1 MQLAQSETSR
11 RHMIDSQ
18 LRTNGVTA
26 AWIVKAMG
34 ELPRETFLPAGKEA
48 FAYLD
53 RSVPLGK
60 DRMLNPPLAT
70 AEILQSAEVS
80 EQDNVLLIGAGT
92 GYMAALLAGR
102 AAKLVAV
109 ESDSGLAK
117 AAATKVPGLK
127 LVEGNLAE
135 GAPKGA
141 PYSLILIDGAIET
154 LPDAIV
160 AQLAE
165 GGRIVTGL
173 VDGPVRRLAIGTK
186 HGGHVA
192 LRPFADIEIA
202 PLPGF
207 EKAREFVF

>member
-1 MQLAQSETSR
+1 MQSAQSETSR

-70 AEILQSAEVS
+70 AEILQAAEVS

-102 AAKLVAV
+102 VAKLVAV
-109 ESDSGLAK
+109 ESDSELAK
-117 AAATKVPGLK
+117 SAAANVSGLK
-127 LVEGNLAE
+127 LVEGDLAA
-135 GAPKGA
+135 GAPKDA
-141 PYSLILIDGAIET
+141 PYSLILIDGAIEQ
-154 LPDAIV
+154 LPEAI
-160 AQLAE
+160 ASQLAE

-173 VDGPVRRLAIGTK
+173 VDGPVRRLALGTK

-192 LRPFADIEIA
+192 LRPFADIEVA
-202 PLPGF
+202 ALPGF